1 MRRCLLA
8 AFLLSLGL
16 ANAQPFVDLFTLNA
30 IGSVGLDRVEVSATL
45 PVRLDT
51 NGRLL
56 VVDPY
61 FVQWR
66 SLTGGEHYEPEHPG
80 QVQETMRGSG
90 GALTYV
96 HPFAGGRWKLA
107 TAAIGRY
114 HWLGEQSHGDMQY
127 GGVVLLS
134 RVLKPS
140 LTLRMGTYANYDAF
154 GWFVLP
160 LLGIDWRIDAK
171 HNLFGIMP
179 GSLNYEHKVSS
190 RFSWGASFRAY
201 TTSFGVRAGD
211 YRRIDENPLGVF
223 ADLYLARQVV
233 LRIEGGWCF
242 YRDVLGGEGD
252 PLYRDEMATPQGYAD
267 HRIADAP
274 YVRVILAYRRR
285 LDS

>member
-1 MRRCLLA
+1 MA
-8 AFLLSLGL
+8 TFLLSFGP
-16 ANAQPFVDLFTLNA
+16 AHAQPFIDLFTLNA
-30 IGSVGLDRVEVSATL
+30 MGSVGLYRAEVSATL
-45 PVRLDT
+45 PVPLDT

-66 SLTGGEHYEPEHPG
+66 SRTDGSLYQPERSG
-80 QVQETMRGSG
+80 QVEESMRGSG

-114 HWLGEQSHGDMQY
+114 HWLVDQRHGDIQY
-127 GGVVLLS
+127 GGVVLAS

-140 LTLRMGTYANYDAF
+140 LALRLGAYANYDAF
-154 GWFVLP
+154 GWFVIP
-160 LLGIDWRIDAK
+160 LFGIDWRIDAR
-171 HNLFGIMP
+171 HNLFGILP
-179 GSLNYEHKVSS
+179 GSLNYEHKLTP

-201 TTSFGVRAGD
+201 TTSFGVRTGE
-211 YRRIDENPLGVF
+211 YRRIDENPLGLF
-223 ADLYLARQVV
+223 ADLYFARQVV
-233 LRIEGGWCF
+233 LRLEGGWCF
-242 YRDVLGGEGD
+242 YRDVLGGKGD
-252 PLYRDEMATPQGYAD
+252 PLYRDDMATPQGYAD

-274 YVRVILAYRRR
+274 YARIVLAYRLR